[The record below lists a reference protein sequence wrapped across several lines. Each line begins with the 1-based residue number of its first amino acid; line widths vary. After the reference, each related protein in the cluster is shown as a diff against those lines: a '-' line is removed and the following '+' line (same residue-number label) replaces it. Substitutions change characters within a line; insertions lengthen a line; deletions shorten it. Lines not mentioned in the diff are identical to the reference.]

1 MNGECGRDPDQ
12 LKDSQ
17 WKACLLL
24 NDEKRTYGQQDFF
37 NHQSKIST
45 TKLVLVSIL
54 LHNDNSPFVL
64 QEVWTN
70 IYTLNYG
77 HPAVQNVLLQSFGYN
92 SNPYT
97 ILIQTIALQ
106 AFLIFVSF
114 FLSFFLVFSFKD
126 SCTTFTAK
134 KQKCLLIHTWENE
147 TFQGVEFTEISCGR
161 GELVWSK
168 CDGMTSCCKALRATV
183 SCANDGRKFG
193 SLGINRQEEQPIKLD
208 LFSKGVVINCV

>member
-1 MNGECGRDPDQ
+1 MKSLSSSKWWEDNLRATRFLQPSIQ
-12 LKDSQ
+12 NFNYKARARINFTSQ
-17 WKACLLL
+17 WQLPFCLTRGMNKYIYFKLWTPSCTKCAVAVFWL
-24 NDEKRTYGQQDFF
+24 QQ
-37 NHQSKIST
+37 QS
-45 TKLVLVSIL
+45 
-54 LHNDNSPFVL
+54 LHNFDTNHSPTSL
-64 QEVWTN
+64 SN
-70 IYTLNYG
+70 IR
-77 HPAVQNVLLQSFGYN
+77 
-92 SNPYT
+92 
-97 ILIQTIALQ
+97 
-106 AFLIFVSF
+106 F
-114 FLSFFLVFSFKD
+114 FLSFFFFLVFSFKD